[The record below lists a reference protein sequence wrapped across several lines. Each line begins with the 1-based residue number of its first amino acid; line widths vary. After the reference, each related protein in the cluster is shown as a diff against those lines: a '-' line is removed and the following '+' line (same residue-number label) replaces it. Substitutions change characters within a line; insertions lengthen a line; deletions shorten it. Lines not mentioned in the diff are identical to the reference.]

1 MVNWF
6 ILHLNRQY
14 IATKLQDQLV
24 VKMEEQTKELS
35 LEEKF
40 KSHIHFE
47 EGMDD
52 SLLSFYLNMAK
63 DYVKTATGGQQEN
76 LILMVAGI
84 AYEYRV
90 SEDELDKAMNAMT
103 PFIVQG
109 AIQNAEETD

>member
-1 MVNWF
+1 M
-6 ILHLNRQY
+6 
-14 IATKLQDQLV
+14 A
-24 VKMEEQTKELS
+24 EETKELS

-52 SLLSFYLNMAK
+52 SLLSFYLDMAK
-63 DYVKTATGGQQEN
+63 EYVKTATGGQQEY

-90 SEDELDKAMNAMT
+90 SEDELDKAINAIT
-103 PFIVQG
+103 PFMVQG
-109 AIQNAEETD
+109 VIQNAETTDE

>member
-1 MVNWF
+1 MVVNV
-6 ILHLNRQY
+6 NNE
-14 IATKLQDQLV
+14 AET
-24 VKMEEQTKELS
+24 LS

-40 KSHIHFE
+40 KAHIHFE

-63 DYVKTATGGQQEN
+63 DYVKTATGGQQEY

>member
-1 MVNWF
+1 M
-6 ILHLNRQY
+6 
-14 IATKLQDQLV
+14 T
-24 VKMEEQTKELS
+24 EETKELS

-52 SLLSFYLNMAK
+52 SLLSFYLDMAK
-63 DYVKTATGGQQEN
+63 EYVKTATGGQQEY

-90 SEDELDKAMNAMT
+90 SEDELDKAINAIT
-103 PFIVQG
+103 PFMVQG
-109 AIQNAEETD
+109 VIQNAETTDE

>member
-1 MVNWF
+1 M
-6 ILHLNRQY
+6 
-14 IATKLQDQLV
+14 AD
-24 VKMEEQTKELS
+24 ESKEIS

-52 SLLSFYLNMAK
+52 SLLSFYLDMAK
-63 DYVKTATGGQQEN
+63 DYVKTATGGQQEY

-90 SEDELDKAMNAMT
+90 SEDELDKALSAIT

-109 AIQNAEETD
+109 VIQNAEETD

>member
-1 MVNWF
+1 M
-6 ILHLNRQY
+6 
-14 IATKLQDQLV
+14 KLQNQLV

-47 EGMDD
+47 GGMDD
-52 SLLSFYLNMAK
+52 SLISFYLDMAK
-63 DYVKTATGGQQEN
+63 DYVKTATGGEQEY
-76 LILMVAGI
+76 LILMVASI

-109 AIQNAEETD
+109 AIQNVEETDK

>member
-1 MVNWF
+1 M
-6 ILHLNRQY
+6 
-14 IATKLQDQLV
+14 AD
-24 VKMEEQTKELS
+24 ESKEIS

-52 SLLSFYLNMAK
+52 SLLSFYLDMAK
-63 DYVKTATGGQQEN
+63 DYVKTATGGQQEY

-90 SEDELDKAMNAMT
+90 SEDELDKALSAIT

-109 AIQNAEETD
+109 VVQNAEETD

>member
-1 MVNWF
+1 MVNV
-6 ILHLNRQY
+6 NNE
-14 IATKLQDQLV
+14 AET
-24 VKMEEQTKELS
+24 LS

-40 KSHIHFE
+40 KAHIHFE
-47 EGMDD
+47 EGMDA
-52 SLLSFYLNMAK
+52 SMLSFYLDMAK
-63 DYVKTATGGQQEN
+63 NYVKTATGGQQEY

>member
-1 MVNWF
+1 M
-6 ILHLNRQY
+6 NRQY
-14 IATKLQDQLV
+14 IATKLQNQLV

-63 DYVKTATGGQQEN
+63 IMSKQQLVAN
-76 LILMVAGI
+76 KNIL
-84 AYEYRV
+84 
-90 SEDELDKAMNAMT
+90 
-103 PFIVQG
+103 F
-109 AIQNAEETD
+109 

>member
-1 MVNWF
+1 M
-6 ILHLNRQY
+6 
-14 IATKLQDQLV
+14 KLQTQLV

-47 EGMDD
+47 GGMDD
-52 SLLSFYLNMAK
+52 SLLSFYLDMAK
-63 DYVKTATGGQQEN
+63 DYIKTATGGQQEY
-76 LILMVAGI
+76 LFFMVAGI

-90 SEDELDKAMNAMT
+90 SEDELDKAMDAMT

-109 AIQNAEETD
+109 VIQNAETTD

>member
-24 VKMEEQTKELS
+24 VKMEDQTKELS

-63 DYVKTATGGQQEN
+63 DYVKTATGGQQEY